1 MWREAWVSEMTNN
14 AAIIKTGNDLEFY
27 FFKKSFLCIM
37 HAIYGNKMEIIKNL

>member
-27 FFKKSFLCIM
+27 FFKKKISLYNACCLWKQN
-37 HAIYGNKMEIIKNL
+37 GNY